1 MGLGLII
8 STIGEFIVLFVIAV
22 IVIVFF
28 VVGVVKGAMQNVI
41 AADAIIAAVAVFFLL
56 RNAGLHTVFSIIL
69 ALVAGGIFVGLTMIP
84 YFGKPFVIVCGLCW
98 AFGLYQVID
107 DFGIFHKLNNAD
119 CSGHS
124 HILTD
129 LLKNDPVW
137 WWTIVILMVIVYVGV
152 HLKCVLIGKVSKRTE
167 IVWQEPPRPQ
177 TIPKEGASRTSQIS
191 GIDEQSGN
199 QRPLGEDNEL
209 EDIDLLPE
217 DMLPYDISESH
228 NDLTK
233 L

>member
-8 STIGEFIVLFVIAV
+8 STIGEFVVLFVIAV
-22 IVIVFF
+22 IVIIIF
-28 VVGVVKGAMQNVI
+28 VVGAVKGAMQNVI

-69 ALVAGGIFVGLTMIP
+69 ALVAGGVFIGLTMIP

-107 DFGIFHKLNNAD
+107 NFGIFHKLNGID

-124 HILTD
+124 HILTN

-137 WWTIVILMVIVYVGV
+137 WWTIVILMVIVYVGI
-152 HLKCVLIGKVSKRTE
+152 HLKCVVIGKVGKRTE
-167 IVWQEPPRPQ
+167 MVWQDPPRPQ

-191 GIDEQSGN
+191 ETDERSGD
-199 QRPLGEDNEL
+199 QRPFGEDNEF
-209 EDIDLLPE
+209 EEVDLLPE
-217 DMLPYDISESH
+217 DIMPYDMSETH